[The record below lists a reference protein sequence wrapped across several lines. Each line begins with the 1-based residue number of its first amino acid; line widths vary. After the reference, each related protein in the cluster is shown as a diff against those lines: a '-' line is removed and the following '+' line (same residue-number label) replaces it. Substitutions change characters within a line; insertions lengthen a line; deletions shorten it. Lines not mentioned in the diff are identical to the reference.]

1 MRFKDIILSFII
13 ILLFLVIVGWN
24 IFSTRLSNIKTNW
37 TKYRCDPVVMPFA
50 EFFGHNSTENFNYCI
65 QNVQKKNM
73 GKYLEPVNYAVN
85 VASHTTQRNTDSV
98 QNMRQFLF
106 YLRNQLERTIRRI
119 FTVFLGTIMPI
130 QQILVRFKDLTMKM
144 LASMAVMLYIVD
156 GSNKTMISAWNS
168 DAGGVLRTLCFH
180 PETLITMSDG
190 SLEFIKNI
198 KINDR
203 LKDNII
209 VTGTLVLQGNNKR
222 NPFYRIFSREQNSYI
237 FVTGSHLMK
246 DYRKNEF
253 VPVSE
258 IDYAVKTQKT
268 SPYMCCLITSNHLIP
283 IGEHLFWDW
292 EDENVLT

>member
-13 ILLFLVIVGWN
+13 ILLFLIIVGWN

-65 QNVQKKNM
+65 QDVQKKNM

-85 VASHTTQRNTDSV
+85 MANHTTKQNTDSV
-98 QNMRQFLF
+98 QSMRQFLF

-190 SLEFIKNI
+190 SLEFIKDI

-203 LKDNII
+203 LKNNIV
-209 VTGTLVLQGNNKR
+209 VTGTLVLQGNDKH
-222 NPFYRIFSREQNSYI
+222 NPFYRIFSRAQNSYI
-237 FVTGSHLMK
+237 FVTGSHLIK
-246 DYRKNEF
+246 DYRKNKF

-258 IDYAVKTQKT
+258 VDYAVKTQKT
-268 SPYMCCLITSNHLIP
+268 SSYMCCLITSNHLIP
-283 IGEHLFWDW
+283 VGEHLFWDW